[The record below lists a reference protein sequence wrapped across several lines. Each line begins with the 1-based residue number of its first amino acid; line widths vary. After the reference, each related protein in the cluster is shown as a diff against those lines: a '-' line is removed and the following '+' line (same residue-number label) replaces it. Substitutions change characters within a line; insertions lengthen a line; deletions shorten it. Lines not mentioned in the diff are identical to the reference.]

1 MNIFSEY
8 INKNSSVTGNLSNL
22 MPLIGLQFK
31 TPVDVNETNNSYT
44 GFKSA
49 DYTDNYRLIGMKNL
63 FNNGKFTQVLTLIA
77 PSSIRET
84 SKPPTSAGINPTAS
98 NNKSTVPRKIDPTD
112 PANIAGVGQGTASGE
127 VKEVPNPTGGEIN
140 DEFHFRQRHPVT
152 GKPQFHDGVDM
163 TGKLGTPVKTVDNGT
178 VIFSGFV
185 QNYGNRVEI
194 LHEDGTITTYSHLSN
209 FNVKSGD
216 TISQGSVLGAVG
228 STGTSSGPHLHFETI
243 VPNNSPLASSEN
255 AHSAKGKVIGLPND
269 SYGANYNFVN
279 PRFKYKFN

>member
-1 MNIFSEY
+1 
-8 INKNSSVTGNLSNL
+8 
-22 MPLIGLQFK
+22 
-31 TPVDVNETNNSYT
+31 
-44 GFKSA
+44 
-49 DYTDNYRLIGMKNL
+49 
-63 FNNGKFTQVLTLIA
+63 
-77 PSSIRET
+77 
-84 SKPPTSAGINPTAS
+84 
-98 NNKSTVPRKIDPTD
+98 
-112 PANIAGVGQGTASGE
+112 
-127 VKEVPNPTGGEIN
+127 
-140 DEFHFRQRHPVT
+140 
-152 GKPQFHDGVDM
+152 M